1 MGAEVG
7 RRSIPRRRGG
17 RERRIFVAPR
27 PGLLSQMQNHMGH
40 TLSQKLIAT
49 HLAGDGGDVSP
60 GQVAE
65 VWPGDLVEVTVDL
78 VLSNDVTAPIAIRE
92 FAKLGVDRVFDP
104 DKVVMVA
111 DHFAPNK
118 DIKSA
123 EQCLAMREFARAQ
136 CLPHYFDVGRM
147 GIEHV
152 LLPEQGLVT
161 PGDVVVGADSHT
173 CTYGALGAFATGM
186 GSTDIAV
193 AMATGRTWMRVPE
206 TIRIVYYGQLRPW
219 VGGKDLAL
227 YTIGQ
232 LGVSGAA
239 YKAIEF
245 AGPVVDVLPMAGRFT
260 MSNMAVEAGA
270 KAGLFAVDDT
280 TRSYVDARTSR
291 PYSVYEPDAD
301 ASYAREVEIDVSLI
315 EPQVAF
321 PHLPEN
327 VRSVTEASDVRI
339 DQVVIGSCTNGRL
352 EDLRVAAEVLRGR
365 QVHTDVRCIIIPGT
379 QQIYLDALE
388 EGLIETFVRGGAV
401 VSTPTCGPC
410 LGGHMGVL
418 AAGERA
424 VSTTNR
430 NFRGRMGHPESEV
443 YLAGPAV
450 AAASAV
456 RGRIAGP
463 REVLH

>member
-1 MGAEVG
+1 
-7 RRSIPRRRGG
+7 
-17 RERRIFVAPR
+17 
-27 PGLLSQMQNHMGH
+27 MGH
-40 TLSQKLIAT
+40 AQAEKIIAAHLTTGKGNALSDNQI
-49 HLAGDGGDVSP
+49 
-60 GQVAE
+60 E

-78 VLSNDVTAPIAIRE
+78 VLSNDITAPIAIRE
-92 FAKLGVDRVFDP
+92 FERLGVERVFDP
-104 DKVVMVA
+104 DRVVMVA

-123 EQCLAMREFARAQ
+123 EQCACMRRFARAQ
-136 CLPHYFDVGRM
+136 GLPHHFDVGRM

-152 LLPEQGLVT
+152 LLPEQGLVV

-193 AMATGRTWMRVPE
+193 AMATGRVWLRVPE
-206 TIRIVYYGQLRPW
+206 TIRIVYHGQLQPW
-219 VGGKDLAL
+219 VGGKDLIL

-232 LGVSGAA
+232 IGVSGAL

-245 AGPVVDVLPMAGRFT
+245 AGPVIMEKPGFSEKARFLSMADRFT
-260 MSNMAVEAGA
+260 MANMAIEAGG
-270 KAGLFAVDDT
+270 KAGLFGVDEI
-280 TRSYVDARTSR
+280 TRAYVDGRARR
-291 PYSVYEPDAD
+291 PYRVYQADDDAT
-301 ASYAREVEIDVSLI
+301 YTQVIEVDVSQI

-327 VRSVTEASDVRI
+327 VRPVSQAGDVRI

-352 EDLRVAAEVLRGR
+352 EDLRVAAELLYGR
-365 QVHTDVRCIIIPGT
+365 RVHPDVRCIVIPGS
-379 QQIYLDALE
+379 QQVYLDALR
-388 EGLIETFVRGGAV
+388 EGLVEVFVEAGAV

-443 YLAGPAV
+443 YLVGPAV

-456 RGRIAGP
+456 AGRISAPDDLSPNPSPGRGGEP
-463 REVLH
+463 EEVLQ